1 MLDRV
6 SAEPLSKVVRHDGYL
21 SHRESVQAMIDA
33 DLLLLLTN
41 EEMHDPGM
49 ITGKLFEY
57 LGAGR
62 PILALAMP
70 GEASRILEETKAG
83 VAVPPKEAP
92 SIVNLLERLFLEW
105 KRSNPSD
112 PAHDVS
118 PSHDVFTPQVG
129 SRPHDVSS
137 SHGVSASGPIRS
149 RTGSGGVGS
158 SDALLGEASRP
169 DREAVARYSRPAQ
182 AERLAEALDAAV
194 NEARSPASDLRH
206 D

>member
-1 MLDRV
+1 
-6 SAEPLSKVVRHDGYL
+6 
-21 SHRESVQAMIDA
+21 
-33 DLLLLLTN
+33 LLLLTN

-70 GEASRILEETKAG
+70 GEASRILEETRAG
-83 VAVPPKEAP
+83 VAVPPRDAP
-92 SIVNLLERLFLEW
+92 SIANLLERLFFEW

-118 PSHDVFTPQVG
+118 PSHDVSTPQVG
-129 SRPHDVSS
+129 SRPHGVSPSHDVSTPQVGS
-137 SHGVSASGPIRS
+137 RPHGVSPSHDVPPSLPIQS